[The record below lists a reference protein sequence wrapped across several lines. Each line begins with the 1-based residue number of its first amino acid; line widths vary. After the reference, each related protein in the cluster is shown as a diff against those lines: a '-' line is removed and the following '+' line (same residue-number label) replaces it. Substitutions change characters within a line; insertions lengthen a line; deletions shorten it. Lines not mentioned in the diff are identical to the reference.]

1 MAKKA
6 SANHVFDFV
15 DLGDYGIYE
24 VLPPKSWAGKSI
36 RELDVRVNY
45 NINILGLRREDQ
57 GIVMPRADYR
67 FEKDDHMLVMG
78 SDQDLARFLKK
89 LS

>member
-1 MAKKA
+1 M
-6 SANHVFDFV
+6 
-15 DLGDYGIYE
+15 
-24 VLPPKSWAGKSI
+24 KSFLIIGMGKFGHYLC

-57 GIVMPRADYR
+57 GIVMPQADYR